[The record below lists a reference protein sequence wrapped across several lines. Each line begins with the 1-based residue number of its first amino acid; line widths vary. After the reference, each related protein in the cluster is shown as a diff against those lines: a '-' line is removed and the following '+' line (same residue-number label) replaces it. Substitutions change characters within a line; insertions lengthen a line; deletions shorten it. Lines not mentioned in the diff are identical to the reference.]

1 MKKYLL
7 SLLISVV
14 TAIVASIPAQLIY
27 YSAHME
33 KWIDQFPTI
42 MKASPDYRIFIL
54 ALLCFNITMILILD
68 KMNIKGLKDG
78 AINGAWINALF
89 FMFINLQFFALMDGF
104 ITLDYLIVDFIG
116 SSIIGGFIG
125 ASIGWS
131 LEKFE

>member
-1 MKKYLL
+1 
-7 SLLISVV
+7 
-14 TAIVASIPAQLIY
+14 
-27 YSAHME
+27 
-33 KWIDQFPTI
+33 
-42 MKASPDYRIFIL
+42 
-54 ALLCFNITMILILD
+54 MILILD